1 MAGLN
6 AQLRLVRRGCLS
18 TMFRPVLR
26 WLETFA
32 NPALRI
38 YGIRVDLASF
48 QATTDSYT
56 QFGLLVCVIEEA
68 GLLPFEDLDEGSRSE
83 QLSWYVVHLE
93 FPSHSLFGFSFLL
106 SPLPSILAFLLIS
119 YFPSFHLYLFF
130 YTSHEYILNMY

>member
-32 NPALRI
+32 NPALRV

-56 QFGLLVCVIEEA
+56 QFGLSVCVIEEEA
-68 GLLPFEDLDEGSRSE
+68 GLVSFEGLDEGSRSE
-83 QLSWYVVHLE
+83 HLSRYGVHLE
-93 FPSHSLFGFSFLL
+93 FPLDPLFGFSCIL
-106 SPLPSILAFLLIS
+106 SRLRSILTDSFIWTLILLIVS
-119 YFPSFHLYLFF
+119 LVSATF
-130 YTSHEYILNMY
+130 I

>member
-18 TMFRPVLR
+18 TMFRPVLS

-48 QATTDSYT
+48 QATADSYS
-56 QFGLLVCVIEEA
+56 QFGLMVCVIEEET

-83 QLSWYVVHLE
+83 QLSWYDVHLRVP
-93 FPSHSLFGFSFLL
+93 FRYS
-106 SPLPSILAFLLIS
+106 
-119 YFPSFHLYLFF
+119 
-130 YTSHEYILNMY
+130 M